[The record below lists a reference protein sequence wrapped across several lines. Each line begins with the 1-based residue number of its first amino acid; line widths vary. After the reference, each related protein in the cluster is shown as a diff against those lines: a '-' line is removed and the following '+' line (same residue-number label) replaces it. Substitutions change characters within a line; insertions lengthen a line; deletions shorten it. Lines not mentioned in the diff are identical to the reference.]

1 MHRTRVILLT
11 LVLASTH
18 DAVGQRS
25 AASASR
31 GGGGGGGLWY
41 SVAVAPGWARVT
53 CDICAG
59 RRQTGVSAFLGVG
72 GSTSRALRVGAEL
85 AGWRQSEG
93 GVTQTLMSVG
103 AAAYWYPNLARRFYL
118 RGGAAIVMHRA
129 SDGTDVV
136 TSSGIGP
143 LLGVGYE
150 YVVSRAWRIAPF
162 AHYSVGVVGGD
173 VKFNG
178 GQAASGATVSF
189 LQVGASLTRR
199 MSNNQ

>member
-1 MHRTRVILLT
+1 MHRTQVILLM
-11 LVLASTH
+11 LVLAGTH
-18 DAVGQRS
+18 DAVGQRN
-25 AASASR
+25 ASANR
-31 GGGGGGGLWY
+31 AAGGGGGGLWY
-41 SVAVAPGWARVT
+41 SVGLAPGWARVT

-72 GSTSRALRVGAEL
+72 GSSSRALRVGAEL
-85 AGWRQSEG
+85 AGWRYRAG
-93 GVTQTLMSVG
+93 GVTQTLMSIG
-103 AAAYWYPNLARRFYL
+103 AAAYWYPNVARRFYL

-143 LLGVGYE
+143 QLGVGYE
-150 YVVSRAWRIAPF
+150 YAVSRAWRIAPF

-178 GQAASGATVSF
+178 GQAAGSATVSF
-189 LQVGASLTRR
+189 FQVGASLMRR
-199 MSNNQ
+199 

>member
-1 MHRTRVILLT
+1 MHPTRVILLA
-11 LVLASTH
+11 LVLASTRE
-18 DAVGQRS
+18 AVAQRS
-25 AASASR
+25 AGS
-31 GGGGGGGLWY
+31 GGGGGGLWY
-41 SVAVAPGWARVT
+41 SVGVAPGWARVT

-59 RRQTGVSAFLGVG
+59 HRQTGVSAFLGVG
-72 GSTSRALRVGAEL
+72 GSSSRALRVGAEL

-103 AAAYWYPNLARRFYL
+103 AAAYWYPNLQRRFYL
-118 RGGAAIVMHRA
+118 RGGAAIVMHRVN
-129 SDGTDVV
+129 DGTDVV

-150 YVVSRAWRIAPF
+150 YLVSRAWRIAPF

-178 GQAASGATVSF
+178 AEAAGSATVSF
-189 LQVGASLTRR
+189 LQIGASLTRR
-199 MSNNQ
+199 

>member
-1 MHRTRVILLT
+1 MHRTGVILLALG
-11 LVLASTH
+11 LVTTPSAVAQRRAS
-18 DAVGQRS
+18 S
-25 AASASR
+25 AGA
-31 GGGGGGGLWY
+31 GGGLWY
-41 SVAVAPGWARVT
+41 SVGVAPGWARVT
-53 CDICAG
+53 CGFCAG
-59 RRQTGVSAFLGVG
+59 RRQTGLSASLGIG

-85 AGWRQSEG
+85 AGWREREG

-103 AAAYWYPNLARRFYL
+103 AAAYWYPNLRRQFYV

-150 YVVSRAWRIAPF
+150 YAASRAWRIAPF
-162 AHYSVGVVGGD
+162 AHYSIGVVGGD

-178 GQAASGATVSF
+178 GQAAGSATVSF
-189 LQVGASLTRR
+189 FQVGAALMRR
-199 MSNNQ
+199 

>member
-1 MHRTRVILLT
+1 MHRPGVILLT
-11 LVLASTH
+11 VVLASTH
-18 DAVGQRS
+18 DDGVGQGS
-25 AASASR
+25 AASGSR
-31 GGGGGGGLWY
+31 GAGGGGGLWY
-41 SVAVAPGWARVT
+41 SVAVAPGWARVS

-85 AGWRQSEG
+85 AGWRHREG
-93 GVTQTLMSVG
+93 GVTETLMSVG
-103 AAAYWYPNLARRFYL
+103 ATAYWYPNLARRFYL

-143 LLGVGYE
+143 QLGVGYE
-150 YVVSRAWRIAPF
+150 YSVSRAWRIAPF
-162 AHYSVGVVGGD
+162 AHYSVGVVAGD

-178 GQAASGATVSF
+178 GQAAGSATVSF
-189 LQVGASLTRR
+189 FQVGASLTRR
-199 MSNNQ
+199 

>member
-1 MHRTRVILLT
+1 MHRPRVILLT

-31 GGGGGGGLWY
+31 GAGGGGGLWY

-72 GSTSRALRVGAEL
+72 GSASRALRVGAEL
-85 AGWRQSEG
+85 AGWRQSES

-103 AAAYWYPNLARRFYL
+103 AAPYWDPNLARRFYR
-118 RGGAAIVMHRA
+118 RGGARM
-129 SDGTDVV
+129 
-136 TSSGIGP
+136 
-143 LLGVGYE
+143 
-150 YVVSRAWRIAPF
+150 RITPPR
-162 AHYSVGVVGGD
+162 D
-173 VKFNG
+173 
-178 GQAASGATVSF
+178 
-189 LQVGASLTRR
+189 
-199 MSNNQ
+199 

>member
-1 MHRTRVILLT
+1 MQRTRVILLT
-11 LVLASTH
+11 LVLASPH
-18 DAVGQRS
+18 DAAGQRS
-25 AASASR
+25 VASASR
-31 GGGGGGGLWY
+31 AGGGGLWY

-93 GVTQTLMSVG
+93 GVTQTLMSGG

-150 YVVSRAWRIAPF
+150 YLVSRAWR
-162 AHYSVGVVGGD
+162 
-173 VKFNG
+173 
-178 GQAASGATVSF
+178 
-189 LQVGASLTRR
+189 
-199 MSNNQ
+199 

>member
-1 MHRTRVILLT
+1 MHRTGVILLA
-11 LVLASTH
+11 LALASMRV
-18 DAVGQRS
+18 AVAQRS
-25 AASASR
+25 AGSA
-31 GGGGGGGLWY
+31 GGLWY
-41 SVAVAPGWARVT
+41 SVGVAPGWARLT

-59 RRQTGVSAFLGVG
+59 HRETGVSAFLGVG

-85 AGWRQSEG
+85 AGWRQSAG

-103 AAAYWYPNLARRFYL
+103 AVAYWYPNLQRRFYL

-143 LLGVGYE
+143 QLGVGYE
-150 YVVSRAWRIAPF
+150 YSLSRTWRIAPF
-162 AHYSVGVVGGD
+162 AHYAVGVVGGD

-178 GQAASGATVSF
+178 GEAAGSATVSF
-189 LQVGASLTRR
+189 FQVGAALTRK
-199 MSNNQ
+199 